1 MRRGL
6 LSSVGAVAAL
16 AAMLGSAAAEPCL
29 RGFNLAGAE
38 FGKLPGVLGKDYTYP
53 APATIDTYVAT
64 GASVIRLPVRWE
76 RLQPALGEPLSE
88 AELAAL
94 DATVDAATTAGL
106 AVVID
111 VHNYG
116 YYAEKQIGSTEVPTD
131 AFAQFWARLAS
142 HYAGR
147 EGVVFSLM
155 NEPYDIAAPDWL
167 KITNAAIAAI
177 RVIGADN
184 LILVSGTAYAG
195 AHSWSK
201 TLATGNN
208 AEVMAG
214 VVDAANRY
222 AYDFHQYIDADFSGR
237 SAECSGAAAAVEDVR
252 SVTGWLR
259 KNGKHGFLGEFAA
272 SKDPAC
278 LAAMKDLVAVVD
290 GAPEQWIG
298 WTYWAGGAWWPADY
312 IFTAQPDGNGD
323 RPQVAA
329 LKPVLG
335 HDSAS
340 SCTIPGKGPKP

>member
-1 MRRGL
+1 MRREL
-6 LSSVGAVAAL
+6 LCSVGAVVAL

-29 RGFNLAGAE
+29 RGFNLAGGE
-38 FGKLPGVLGKDYTYP
+38 FGKLPGVLWKDYTYP
-53 APATIDTYVAT
+53 APATIDTFVAT

-76 RLQPALGEPLSE
+76 RLQPVLGEQLSE
-88 AELAAL
+88 TELAAL
-94 DATVDAATTAGL
+94 DAAVDGVTAAGL
-106 AVVID
+106 TVVID

-116 YYAEKQIGSTEVPTD
+116 YYAEKQIGSADVPTD

-155 NEPYDIAAPDWL
+155 NEPYDIAASDWL

-208 AEVMAG
+208 ADVMAG
-214 VVDAANRY
+214 VADPANRY
-222 AYDFHQYIDADFSGR
+222 AYDFHQYLDADFSGR
-237 SAECSGAAAAVEDVR
+237 NAECSGAATAIEGVR
-252 SVTGWLR
+252 SVTAWLK

-278 LAAMKDLVAVVD
+278 IAAMKDLVGVID
-290 GAPEQWIG
+290 HAPEQWIG
-298 WTYWAGGAWWPADY
+298 WTYWAGGAWWPTDY

-335 HDSAS
+335 PGNASA
-340 SCTIPGKGPKP
+340 CTIPAKGPKP

>member
-1 MRRGL
+1 MKHGPLRSG
-6 LSSVGAVAAL
+6 GAVLAL
-16 AAMLGSAAAEPCL
+16 LAMLGSAAAAPCL

-38 FGKLPGVLGKDYTYP
+38 FGKLPGALDKDYTYP
-53 APATIDTYVAT
+53 APATIDTFVAT

-88 AELAAL
+88 TELAAL
-94 DATVDAATTAGL
+94 DATVDAVTAAGL
-106 AVVID
+106 TVVID

-116 YYAEKQIGSTEVPTD
+116 YYAEKQIGSADVPTES
-131 AFAQFWARLAS
+131 FAQFWARLAS

-147 EGVVFSLM
+147 DGVVFSLM

-208 AEVMAG
+208 AAVMAG
-214 VVDAANRY
+214 VVDPANRY
-222 AYDFHQYIDADFSGR
+222 AYDFHQYLDADFSGR
-237 SAECSGAAAAVEDVR
+237 NAECSGAEAAIEGIR
-252 SVTGWLR
+252 SVTGWL
-259 KNGKHGFLGEFAA
+259 KAHGKHGFLGEFAA
-272 SKDPAC
+272 SKDAAC
-278 LAAMKDLVAVVD
+278 VAKMKELVAAVD
-290 GAPEQWIG
+290 SAPDQWIG

-312 IFTAQPDGNGD
+312 IFTAQPDGDGD

-335 HDSAS
+335 RDNGS
-340 SCTIPGKGPKP
+340 SCTVPAKGPTP

>member
-1 MRRGL
+1 VRRGL

-147 EGVVFSLM
+147 DGVVFSLM